1 MAQLKAYSVRM
12 TAKETSPETR
22 DVETERSLQSLAE
35 QEKLKKHEIENVR
48 TVLVVLS
55 GVSVAFDMG
64 ALRHKISRVY
74 SNAAVF
80 FESTIGKPLGLARPA
95 RLDLLIDFTAPGQR
109 EGFFRARQL
118 RRLVRFAVGR
128 DAGWFRKKSYDRVVD
143 ESDLVRDKDLLHRER
158 VAQRRVLE
166 AVGVG
171 ILPQGDTTEDRAHD
185 IALELP
191 PLA

>member
-1 MAQLKAYSVRM
+1 MAELKAYSKPM
-12 TAKETSPETR
+12 TNKVSK
-22 DVETERSLQSLAE
+22 DVETERSLQTLAE
-35 QEKLKKHEIENVR
+35 QEKLKKHQVENVR

-55 GVSVAFDMG
+55 GVSVAYDIA

-80 FESTIGKPLGLARPA
+80 FEATIGKPLGLARPA
-95 RLDLLIDFTAPGQR
+95 RVDLLIDFTAPRQR

-118 RRLVRFAVGR
+118 RRCVRFAVGR
-128 DAGWFRKKSYDRVVD
+128 DAGWFRKKSYDRVID
-143 ESDLVRDKDLLHRER
+143 ESDLARDKDLLHRER

-171 ILPQGDTTEDRAHD
+171 IVLQGDTTEDRAHD